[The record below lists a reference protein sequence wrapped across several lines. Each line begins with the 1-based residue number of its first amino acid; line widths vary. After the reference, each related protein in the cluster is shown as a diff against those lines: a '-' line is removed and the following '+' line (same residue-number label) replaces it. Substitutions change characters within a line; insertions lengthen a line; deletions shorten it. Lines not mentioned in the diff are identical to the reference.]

1 MNLSWDGIP
10 FDILKLDEW
19 LREPEYSEDKTTFL
33 WWHHKITVDCVLNVD
48 ATAAFNFPRKIPIVE
63 QPKKAPVGA
72 PGVVPNVGKA
82 KPKPP
87 PKQRTDEDVSDT
99 AGFGSDVHGASEEEL
114 AKARKEFSDRIKDR
128 YDRAF
133 NQDVPENLRQ
143 NEDAFREAARQQR
156 EEDRARRAAAVGLA
170 GGLGPAGA
178 AAAGGAK
185 KAKPG
190 AKPPRNAGG
199 GGGFVPSTVPAT
211 DVELRERLRR
221 QRRQLLVWMN
231 SGPGGAPEYLLA
243 SPMLPNFQSDA
254 QHGPTCTL
262 MAAKDLIGN
271 VTGIYR
277 LQFETW
283 EAPGVTFATT
293 GRLSTKGKANALRR
307 ATDPKTLEAKA
318 MDKALRAYIA
328 AANDKKPFPHLA
340 ASESLEKSREDGI
353 GSDEALF
360 IIQAALI
367 VLLGPNT
374 AVRVAGQI
382 EANLRKNMVATP
394 ALLSH
399 RWKMRFGL
407 DPGTWMRT
415 QIIEG
420 EAVFRMD
427 VLRSRGLTADQLRS
441 QIWHPIPRGYKRD
454 AIEADSVQIS
464 PGGDAIK
471 YQIVDRQ
478 QMMNFP
484 GGVQFGASHVTAK
497 TTCKYH
503 GYTLGGS
510 IAESMTDAK
519 MSRTTGAV
527 LSASMAA
534 ARAAQG
540 NGEMSSTTAAAL
552 RAAQAAQIVS
562 GAVGGMY

>member
-72 PGVVPNVGKA
+72 PGVVANVGKV
-82 KPKPP
+82 KPKEVKLEPA
-87 PKQRTDEDVSDT
+87 SDT
-99 AGFGSDVHGASEEEL
+99 SGFGSDVFAASQEEL
-114 AKARKEFSDRIKDR
+114 DAARKAFSERIKDR
-128 YDRAF
+128 YDRIF

-185 KAKPG
+185 KP
-190 AKPPRNAGG
+190 KPPRKAGG

-231 SGPGGAPEYLLA
+231 SGPNGAPEYLLA

-293 GRLSTKGKANALRR
+293 GRLSTKGKAIVLRR
-307 ATDPKTLEAKA
+307 ATDPETLEAKA
-318 MDKALRAYIA
+318 MDKALRAYIGA
-328 AANDKKPFPHLA
+328 AKDGKPFPHLA
-340 ASESLEKSREDGI
+340 ASEVLEDARKDGI
-353 GSDEALF
+353 GGNEAIFLV
-360 IIQAALI
+360 QAALAA
-367 VLLGPNT
+367 LLGPALA
-374 AVRVAGQI
+374 AVVAGQI
-382 EANLRKNMVATP
+382 EAALEKRMVATP

-399 RWKMRFGL
+399 RWKMRFGV

-454 AIEADSVQIS
+454 GIEADSVQIS
-464 PGGDAIK
+464 PGGDAVK

-478 QMMNFP
+478 QMMNYP
-484 GGVQFGASHVTAK
+484 GGVQFGTSHVSAK
-497 TTCKYH
+497 TICKYH
-503 GYTLGGS
+503 GYTLGG
-510 IAESMTDAK
+510 DA
-519 MSRTTGAV
+519 SPPSG
-527 LSASMAA
+527 ASMSTIPSPSGLAA
-534 ARAAQG
+534 
-540 NGEMSSTTAAAL
+540 SAAL
-552 RAAQAAQIVS
+552 RVNKEA
-562 GAVGGMY
+562 GAVSNGASDIARSAAGAAKSSLPGG